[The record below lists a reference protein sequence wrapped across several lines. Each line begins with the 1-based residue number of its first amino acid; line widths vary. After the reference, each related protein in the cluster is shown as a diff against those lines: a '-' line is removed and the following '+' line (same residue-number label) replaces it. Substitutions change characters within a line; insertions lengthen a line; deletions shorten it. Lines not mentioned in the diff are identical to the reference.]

1 MIMIKIII
9 VIMVQLRLY
18 QRRGALITQCPSALR
33 FRERTGCPRL
43 ELSLLLCLWAVEL
56 LLRKSQWLSWGGVD
70 TWLGCGAEHSELNFH
85 HIFTPEEL
93 SVF

>member
-18 QRRGALITQCPSALR
+18 QRRDALITQCPSALK

-43 ELSLLLCLWAVEL
+43 ELSALLCLWAVEM
-56 LLRKSQWLSWGGVD
+56 LLRKSRWLPREGVD
-70 TWLGCGAEHSELNFH
+70 TWLDAGQS
-85 HIFTPEEL
+85 TQ
-93 SVF
+93 S